1 MLSRPSPVAPL
12 PPPAVPSR
20 RALKACAHPRRPSW
34 CLVQICE
41 VYLPTCYGPH
51 MSERQGRGEG
61 WVGVGA
67 WGRQPPVLMGVAAGG
82 CAAGR

>member
-1 MLSRPSPVAPL
+1 MPGPDLRGL
-12 PPPAVPSR
+12 PSR
-20 RALKACAHPRRPSW
+20 LLRA
-34 CLVQICE
+34 
-41 VYLPTCYGPH
+41 PH
-51 MSERQGRGEG
+51 GERQGRGEG